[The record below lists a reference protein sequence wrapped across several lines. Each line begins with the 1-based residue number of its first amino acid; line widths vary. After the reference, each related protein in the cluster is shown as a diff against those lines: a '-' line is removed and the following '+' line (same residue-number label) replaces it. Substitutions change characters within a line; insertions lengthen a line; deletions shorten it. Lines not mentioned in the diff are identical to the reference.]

1 MEATHKNF
9 PAGINKVSHYPDI
22 NCVTRSG
29 SPRGLCTLTGPAKLC
44 AGSYSDIWAKVFPC
58 VYGSC
63 VKRKKMMFSCLM
75 NCKIISTL
83 SANKNTRDAK
93 SGRRKCPSLL
103 DNNNNRYAVCMH
115 VHAPAHTQ
123 SWAVTAFYS
132 CLIRKTD
139 GVSVSSPAPKGCWW
153 RLCMCAPIW
162 LQEKWW
168 RSCCVSAARE
178 EETLPTRMCVNT
190 FTHEHTHTQQE
201 AVRMC
206 FKSFLVSNLASSTLS
221 VLSFCPLH
229 SFIYIPL
236 LIPS

>member
-103 DNNNNRYAVCMH
+103 DNNNRYAVCMH
-115 VHAPAHTQ
+115 VYAPAHTQ

-178 EETLPTRMCVNT
+178 EETLPTRIVREHIHT
-190 FTHEHTHTQQE
+190 WAHTHTQRE

>member
-1 MEATHKNF
+1 
-9 PAGINKVSHYPDI
+9 
-22 NCVTRSG
+22 
-29 SPRGLCTLTGPAKLC
+29 
-44 AGSYSDIWAKVFPC
+44 
-58 VYGSC
+58 
-63 VKRKKMMFSCLM
+63 M

-103 DNNNNRYAVCMH
+103 DNNNRYAVCTH
-115 VHAPAHTQ
+115 VLAPPHTQ

-190 FTHEHTHTQQE
+190 FTHEHTHTQRE